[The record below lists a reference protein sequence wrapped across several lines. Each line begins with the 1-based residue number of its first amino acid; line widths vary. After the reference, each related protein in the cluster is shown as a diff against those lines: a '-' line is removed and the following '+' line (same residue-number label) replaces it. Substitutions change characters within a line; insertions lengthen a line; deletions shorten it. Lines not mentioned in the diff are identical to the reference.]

1 MFSVC
6 LRFAALILGIV
17 VGSSAHTASRELRV
31 CADPN
36 NLPFSNKDGS
46 GFENR
51 IVLIVARELHAT
63 VVYTWWA
70 QRRGFIRETLLSGR
84 CDLIPGTIA
93 GNDML
98 KTTQPYYR
106 SSYVFLTR
114 HNDDTHHISSL
125 DDPLLRTKIIGVQ
138 LIGDDGSNPPPAHAL
153 ARRGLANNLR
163 GYPVY
168 GDYAGS
174 SPARAIVDALDTGAI
189 DVAIVW
195 GPTAGYFALHDN
207 IRLDLRPITPH
218 VDLPMLPMVF
228 DITMGVRRDNDK
240 LRDEVNAALAKHRLE
255 IDAILTA
262 YGVPRVD
269 SKGSTP

>member
-1 MFSVC
+1 MVGAKARLYS
-6 LRFAALILGIV
+6 RNPA
-17 VGSSAHTASRELRV
+17 VGSVRPDTRHYRRER
-31 CADPN
+31 
-36 NLPFSNKDGS
+36 
-46 GFENR
+46 
-51 IVLIVARELHAT
+51 HAEDD
-63 VVYTWWA
+63 A
-70 QRRGFIRETLLSGR
+70 TLLSVKL
-84 CDLIPGTIA
+84 C
-93 GNDML
+93 
-98 KTTQPYYR
+98 
-106 SSYVFLTR
+106 
-114 HNDDTHHISSL
+114 
-125 DDPLLRTKIIGVQ
+125 
-138 LIGDDGSNPPPAHAL
+138 
-153 ARRGLANNLR
+153 
-163 GYPVY
+163 PVY